1 MTITQTVEIPAQG
14 RRTIEVPQEVPAGR
28 TIIAFTPAPV
38 EPVENA
44 SGKPLKERVFGCA
57 KGKYRMADDFDA
69 PLDDFKDYM

>member
-14 RRTIEVPQEVPAGR
+14 RRTIEVPQEVPAGK

-38 EPVENA
+38 EQVENA

-57 KGKYRMADDFDA
+57 KGQFHIADDFDA
-69 PLDDFKDYM
+69 PLDDFRE